1 MSLVPVLAV
10 YNTPDGQ
17 APCHPSAITDP
28 APAKLSRVSPPSIT
42 DSVVE
47 PTSESYPLSST
58 SSIVPP
64 GPSTSDTV
72 QTFLPRRP
80 SWGSHAASSIPR
92 RNSYDDDTIAL
103 PQAPRHTLRGRL
115 SPSKPIFSAA
125 ELSPK
130 QTPINEPASSSESHV
145 ASWWKSKP
153 KTTSS
158 VVHDGLLDQGESD
171 APRSGWKPKQSGSN
185 SIPLGSNGPRRAQ
198 VDHGSTG
205 VGFSAS
211 LEHEQSGSSYGTSQP
226 RSSAPFSTR
235 APLPTSETSSHNPSS
250 TNLLDELDSL
260 SPPERLERLRQ
271 HVSEQAEEIR
281 GYKRTMELMLDGEKE
296 LTEDVKRLKTER
308 EHTLG
313 VLWGMQTEAFPSEE
327 VKPARDVMS
336 ALNSLNQHL
345 RNTKTLLHI
354 EQAERKN
361 AEQRL
366 EEEKEARARDLS
378 AIEKECK
385 DPFVVPALLQAFL
398 KMSKM
403 TDAVL

>member
-1 MSLVPVLAV
+1 MNRFELPKGRPTQTKWYNKSLVPVLAV

-17 APCHPSAITDP
+17 APCHFSITDP

-42 DSVVE
+42 DSEVE

-58 SSIVPP
+58 SSVVPP

-72 QTFLPRRP
+72 QTLLPRRP
-80 SWGSHAASSIPR
+80 SWGSNAVSSIPR

-103 PQAPRHTLRGRL
+103 PLAPRHTLRGRL

-130 QTPINEPASSSESHV
+130 QSPINEPASSSESHV

-153 KTTSS
+153 KTTSG
-158 VVHDGLLDQGESD
+158 VVHDGLFDQGESD

-198 VDHGSTG
+198 VDHGSTA
-205 VGFSAS
+205 VGSAS
-211 LEHEQSGSSYGTSQP
+211 LQQAPSGSSYGLSQP
-226 RSSAPFSTR
+226 RSSAPFSPR
-235 APLPTSETSSHNPSS
+235 APLTTSQNSCDYSSPTK
-250 TNLLDELDSL
+250 LLDEIDSL

-271 HVSEQAEEIR
+271 QISEQAEEIR

-308 EHTLG
+308 ERTLE
-313 VLWGMQTEAFPSEE
+313 VLWGMQTEAFPGED
-327 VKPARDVMS
+327 VKPVRDVMS
-336 ALNSLNQHL
+336 A
-345 RNTKTLLHI
+345 
-354 EQAERKN
+354 
-361 AEQRL
+361 
-366 EEEKEARARDLS
+366 
-378 AIEKECK
+378 
-385 DPFVVPALLQAFL
+385 
-398 KMSKM
+398 
-403 TDAVL
+403 